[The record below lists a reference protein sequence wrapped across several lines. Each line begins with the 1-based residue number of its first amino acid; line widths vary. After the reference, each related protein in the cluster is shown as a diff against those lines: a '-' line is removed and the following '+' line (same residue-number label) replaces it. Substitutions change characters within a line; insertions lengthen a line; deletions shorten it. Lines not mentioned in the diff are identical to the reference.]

1 MNIDSIQEQR
11 AKNIIWNAAGDYHF
25 VPDMLPMKKRESQA
39 STSIALLVPSIVT
52 TTMLPSMI
60 CFCALD
66 VCGKPISFAD
76 WSGLDWNAVL
86 MSML

>member
-11 AKNIIWNAAGDYHF
+11 AKNIIWNAPVTIISF
-25 VPDMLPMKKRESQA
+25 QIMLPMKKTESQA

>member
-11 AKNIIWNAAGDYHF
+11 AKISSGMQPVTIISF
-25 VPDMLPMKKRESQA
+25 QIMLPMKKMESQA

-52 TTMLPSMI
+52 TTMLPSMY
-60 CFCALD
+60 ASAPWTSAE
-66 VCGKPISFAD
+66 PISFAD

-86 MSML
+86 MNML